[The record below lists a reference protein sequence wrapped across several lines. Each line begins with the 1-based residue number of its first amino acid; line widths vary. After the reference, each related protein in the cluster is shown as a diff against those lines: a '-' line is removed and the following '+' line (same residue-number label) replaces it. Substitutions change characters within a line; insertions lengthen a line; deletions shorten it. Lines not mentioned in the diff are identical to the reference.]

1 MPLASAGLHFYSAI
15 YCIYEV
21 WIMLP
26 AGVLETLLP
35 GVHRIV
41 APNPGV
47 LTGPGTNT
55 YLLGSTQITVLD
67 PGPDMPE
74 HIAAI
79 EAGIAQLGGEL
90 VRIVTT
96 HTHPDHSPAT
106 AALQARYTV
115 PVIGAVIEDDG
126 HQDTSFRPTSSLAH
140 DDCFDVDGSVLRAIH
155 TPGHVGNHFCFL
167 HEATGTVFTG
177 DHIMQGSTVVII
189 PPAGDMADYIA
200 SLRLLL
206 DYPLSYL
213 APGHGTLIDTPIKE
227 VEHLIAHR
235 QSREDKVR
243 AALIQVKKGDLDD
256 LVIVAYQDVDAAIHP
271 IAKLSL
277 WAHLLKLEQE
287 SLVQHSDGQWELVA

>member
-1 MPLASAGLHFYSAI
+1 
-15 YCIYEV
+15 
-21 WIMLP
+21 MLE

-41 APNPGV
+41 APNPSV
-47 LTGPGTNT
+47 MTGPGTNT
-55 YLLGSTQITVLD
+55 YLLGNKRITVLD

-90 VRIVTT
+90 ERIVTT
-96 HTHPDHSPAT
+96 HTHPDHSPGA
-106 AALQARYTV
+106 AALQARY
-115 PVIGAVIEDDG
+115 PVDVFGAEILDDG
-126 HQDTSFRPTSSLAH
+126 YQDTSFAPTGSLAH
-140 DDCFDVDGSVLRAIH
+140 DDCFDVDGSVLRAIY
-155 TPGHVGNHFCFL
+155 TPGHVGNHYCFL

-189 PPAGDMADYIA
+189 PPAGDMADYVA

-206 DYPLSYL
+206 DYPLQYL
-213 APGHGTLIDTPIKE
+213 APGHGTLIDTPRQE

-235 QSREDKVR
+235 QSREDKIY
-243 AALIQVKKGDLDD
+243 AALQQIKKGDLDE
-256 LVIVAYQDVDAAIHP
+256 LVVVAYQDVDASIHP

-277 WAHLLKLEQE
+277 SAHLLKLEKEMRAHQ
-287 SLVQHSDGQWELVA
+287 QDGQWELLA

>member
-1 MPLASAGLHFYSAI
+1 
-15 YCIYEV
+15 
-21 WIMLP
+21 MLV

-41 APNPGV
+41 APNPSV

-55 YLLGSTQITVLD
+55 YLLGNKRITVLD

-79 EAGIAQLGGEL
+79 EAGIKQLGGEL
-90 VRIVTT
+90 ERIVTT
-96 HTHPDHSPAT
+96 HTHPDHSPGA

-115 PVIGAVIEDDG
+115 PVIGALIEDDG
-126 HQDTSFRPTSSLAH
+126 YQDPSFAPTDSVEH
-140 DDCFDVDGSVLRAIH
+140 DDCFEVDGSVLRAIY
-155 TPGHVGNHFCFL
+155 TPGHVGNHFCFF

-206 DYPLSYL
+206 DYPLEHL
-213 APGHGTLIDTPIKE
+213 APGHGTLISTPKQE
-227 VEHLIAHR
+227 VAHLIAHR
-235 QSREDKVR
+235 QSREDKVW
-243 AALIQVKKGDLDD
+243 AAIQQVTKGDLDD
-256 LVIVAYQDVDAAIHP
+256 LVVVAYQDVDASIHP

-277 WAHLLKLEQE
+277 WAHMLKLEKE
-287 SLVQHSDGQWELVA
+287 SRVRQCDGQWELLT